1 MPSRFYTNLYKKVVN
16 MYNMKNEVKAQ
27 ITRKGYSMTKLAELL
42 NEKCNKNTSVQSIS
56 NKLSRGTI
64 SYKEIL
70 EIADVLG
77 YEIIWKE
84 KTDK

>member
-1 MPSRFYTNLYKKVVN
+1 MNNL
-16 MYNMKNEVKAQ
+16 KNEIKAQ
-27 ITRKGYSMTKLAELL
+27 ITRSGHTMTKLVELL
-42 NEKCNKNTSVQSIS
+42 NQKYGKKTTVQNIS
-56 NKLSRGTI
+56 NKLTRETI

-84 KTDK
+84 KS

>member
-1 MPSRFYTNLYKKVVN
+1 MNKI
-16 MYNMKNEVKAQ
+16 KNEVKAY
-27 ITRKGYSMTKLAELL
+27 ITKSGHTMTQLADLL
-42 NEKCNKNTSVQSIS
+42 NEKYNKKTAVQYIS
-56 NKLSRGTI
+56 NKLTRESI

-84 KTDK
+84 KSSQ